1 MKMNIKVLFLLI
13 MLTNLVF
20 QPCSGQKRIDVTY
33 IANAG
38 FLIESSGKKV
48 LIDALFKNGW
58 NTYLVPSDSVVSK
71 IIKQQ
76 TPFTNANLMLI
87 THNHGD
93 HFNDSLVV
101 AYLNSNS
108 ENILIAPPLVINAI
122 LKNPNFKNNENQKVK
137 LEKINREKNDT
148 TINGIRVR
156 SFFIQ
161 HDTRPQIEHVGYIFD
176 INGLKVFHSGDYN
189 GAEVVEFGKLQ
200 LQNEQ
205 IDLAFL
211 NFYGFWS
218 TKEEQQF
225 TKEYI
230 APKRITLIHIPPAEI
245 EIVKDSVKRINDFID
260 ITVFESSMKKET
272 FLYEL
277 TK

>member
-1 MKMNIKVLFLLI
+1 MNIKVLFLLI
-13 MLTNLVF
+13 MLANLVF
-20 QPCSGQKRIDVTY
+20 QPCSGQKKIDVTY

-38 FLIESSGKKV
+38 FLIESGGKKV

-58 NTYLVPSDSVVSK
+58 NTYLVPSDTVVSK

-76 TPFTNANLMLI
+76 IPFTNANLKLI

-122 LKNPNFKNNENQKVK
+122 LKNPGFKNNENQIVK
-137 LEKINREKNDT
+137 LDKINGEKNDT

-161 HDTRPQIEHVGYIFD
+161 HDTRPQIEQVGYLID
-176 INGLKVFHSGDYN
+176 INAFKVFHSGDYN

-218 TKEEQQF
+218 TKEERKF

-230 APKRITLIHIPPAEI
+230 APKRITLIHIPPAETK
-245 EIVKDSVKRINDFID
+245 IVKDSVKGIYDFID
-260 ITVFESSMKKET
+260 ITVFESSVKKET